1 MRRTERSRAGAGTGF
16 EVMGFRGRGAAG
28 LPRPEGEVETAKAV
42 RVRSY
47 GLTGG
52 ALPSCCPPLLAETS
66 GQWRRM
72 RHIVY
77 RLSTLAAGVM
87 KAVRAPATRLR
98 AMGTAGSGPAMKR
111 PSPFC
116 RLSTR
121 IGGHDEGGPARGGA
135 ARCDGDGADRARL
148 GGARALVSRV
158 CRLSTSSPGLMRR
171 AMLKVSSQRRGA
183 SRAGR
188 TPATRARGSPSPA
201 AAPCS
206 ARRRGPCQG
215 PGASR

>member
-1 MRRTERSRAGAGTGF
+1 MRRTERSRAGAGTGL

-52 ALPSCCPPLLAETS
+52 ALPSPRPPLLAETS
-66 GQWRRM
+66 GQWRECVTSSS
-72 RHIVY
+72 IVHS
-77 RLSTLAAGVM
+77 RRRRDEGGPGHRRRGF
-87 KAVRAPATRLR
+87 VRWGRPDR
-98 AMGTAGSGPAMKR
+98 SPAMKR
-111 PSPFC
+111 PSPVC

-148 GGARALVSRV
+148 ARGESPRF
-158 CRLSTSSPGLMRR
+158 PGLSVVHII
-171 AMLKVSSQRRGA
+171 AGLDAASDAEGLKPRRGA
-183 SRAGR
+183 SRADR

-206 ARRRGPCQG
+206 ARRRGPCPG
-215 PGASR
+215 PRASR